1 MERKLFNRWHYG
13 WAMIIG
19 SFVFLAF
26 AWGIIFNV
34 SALLFVPIETDLG
47 FTRRHTMNAVT
58 MRGLGFILGALLAGR
73 LFSKFRVLP
82 VARIASVCAAF
93 SYAAMGFMR
102 APWQYALLFFLQC
115 VTMCVCGMI
124 PISILLRQWFRS
136 NVGTALGL
144 GLMGSAAGGIVFNP
158 LAGRLLTQF
167 GWRITVWIF
176 AAAILA
182 VGYFVWFRL
191 LVYRPAD
198 IGLQPVGEAGEAPV
212 IEIHTVE
219 PSPEETSGSLFSHRP
234 FWLIAFGIVS
244 MNAGLAMLL
253 NNTAAYLTGQHF
265 EVSVVATVSGLI
277 MLSMTL
283 GKVIFGYLF
292 DRIGIRLTTVL
303 TALCLLI
310 GVSALL
316 MPHIP
321 GSIWMSAIGTG
332 LGSAFNTL
340 APPIFAESLYG
351 IRDFTRINALF
362 QSVGGAGMMIAPLLV
377 SILYADESSYRM
389 IFILF
394 ASWIAVTT
402 VLWIFLLPHRVR
414 TRKVRG
420 RRTL

>member
-34 SALLFVPIETDLG
+34 GALLFVPIELDLG
-47 FTRRHTMNAVT
+47 FTRRHTMTAVT

-82 VARIASVCAAF
+82 VARVASVCAVF

-102 APWQYALLFFLQC
+102 TPWQYALLFFLQC
-115 VTMCVCGMI
+115 ISMVVCGMI
-124 PISILLRQWFRS
+124 PISMLLRQWFRT

-158 LAGRLLTQF
+158 LAGWLLPQF

-176 AAAILA
+176 AAAILV
-182 VGYFVWFRL
+182 VGHFVWFRL

-198 IGLQPVGEAGEAPV
+198 IGLEPVGETDDAPV
-212 IEIHTVE
+212 IEVHTVE
-219 PSPEETSGSLFSHRP
+219 TSPGDATGSLFSHLT

-244 MNAGLAMLL
+244 MNAGLAVLL
-253 NNTAAYLTGQHF
+253 NNTAAYLTGQQID
-265 EVSVVATVSGLI
+265 VSIVATVSGLI

-292 DRIGIRLTTVL
+292 DRVGIRITTVL
-303 TALCLLI
+303 TALCLLV

-316 MPHIP
+316 MPHVP
-321 GSIWMSAIGTG
+321 GSIWISAIGTG

-351 IRDFTRINALF
+351 VRDFTRINALF
-362 QSVGGAGMMIAPLLV
+362 QSIGGAGMMIAPLLV
-377 SILYADESSYRM
+377 GVLYTDESSYRM

-394 ASWIAVTT
+394 ATWIAVTSI
-402 VLWIFLLPHRVR
+402 LWFFLLPDRVR